1 MLEILY
7 ISLGVTSSFS
17 LQEEVMKGVMDVFG
31 IEFEKDDKISDVNK
45 ANVVNKGKKNPVSEK
60 VIKALD
66 NFYAPYNQ
74 RLAKLLND
82 DKFLWVRT

>member
-1 MLEILY
+1 
-7 ISLGVTSSFS
+7 
-17 LQEEVMKGVMDVFG
+17 MDVFG

-45 ANVVNKGKKNPVSEK
+45 ANVVNKGKKNPVSSK